1 MSQSQVSHA
10 VERGPFSAAIMKN
23 AISLTLLAAVA
34 LLLSAAVAVIPG
46 GNLARAAAPNPG
58 PVDLTLPIGIAT
70 LMPPAK
76 KNAVFFQLT
85 QPIND
90 KDGNDPFIIDAKG
103 NAVGNPKWK
112 PNYQVFDIKIAKIDP
127 IAAADRFN
135 PAKLSAASKAKAE
148 GFANEIGAKLGD
160 KTRVSVDKGD
170 VIQIVTDRMKNPAFN
185 LRFPVSIFNP
195 LFLPVYSDVQ
205 LYKVVTTNISK
216 FQIKENFTGE
226 NGDGAQFN
234 PGKIDPVRR
243 TSSARMTGLGFDA
256 SGMDAFGDP
265 SFVEFGTD
273 TYRSILF
280 PFKGEGDA
288 TILQQIAEDLTKNG
302 ISAMFDALTDTVSLL
317 SPLADGGTLFWGWT
331 DITLGFDVALDS
343 TAAQAPEPSA
353 LLLLASGLAA
363 LGFRPRWREARP
375 VRRPRRRLG
384 TCQAV

>member
-1 MSQSQVSHA
+1 MSQIFHVVQRS
-10 VERGPFSAAIMKN
+10 PFSAAIMKS
-23 AISLTLLAAVA
+23 AISLALLAAVA

-46 GNLARAAAPNPG
+46 GNLARAAANPG
-58 PVDLTLPIGIAT
+58 PIDLTLPIGIPT
-70 LMPPAK
+70 LTPPAK
-76 KNAVFFQLT
+76 KDAAFFTLT

-90 KDGNDPFIIDAKG
+90 KDGNDPFIVDAKG

-112 PNYQVFDIKIAKIDP
+112 PTYQVFDIKISKIDP

-135 PAKLSAASKAKAE
+135 PAKLSAASKVKAE
-148 GFANEIGAKLGD
+148 VIADEIGAKLGD

-170 VIQIVTDRMKNPAFN
+170 VTKIVTGSMRNPAFN
-185 LRFPVSIFNP
+185 PRFPVTIFNQP
-195 LFLPVYSDVQ
+195 FLPVYSDVQ

-234 PGKIDPVRR
+234 PGKINPRGS

-273 TYRSILF
+273 AYRAILF
-280 PFKGEGDA
+280 PFKGESDA

-317 SPLADGGTLFWGWT
+317 SPLAEGGTLFWGWT

-343 TAAQAPEPSA
+343 SAAQAPEPSA

-363 LGFRPRWREARP
+363 LGFVPRWREARV
-375 VRRPRRRLG
+375 VRRPRRLG
-384 TCQAV
+384 TCRAV